1 MVTNC
6 DVINTFLMACLQQ
19 GTEGEKR
26 LWVEGNS
33 YRYTT
38 VLSTTVRL
46 KHAENLKLKK
56 VLAEIASLQ
65 WFIPAQNSLFEI
77 LTNKQSQ
84 WITIMSVSPEL
95 CKLLSKTGRQQI
107 HVPTHLAHC
116 INEHTHVPSNSYRCA
131 WAGHSGM

>member
-19 GTEGEKR
+19 GTEGESK

-46 KHAENLKLKK
+46 KDEENLRPEKKKSLLK
-56 VLAEIASLQ
+56 
-65 WFIPAQNSLFEI
+65 
-77 LTNKQSQ
+77 
-84 WITIMSVSPEL
+84 
-95 CKLLSKTGRQQI
+95 
-107 HVPTHLAHC
+107 
-116 INEHTHVPSNSYRCA
+116 
-131 WAGHSGM
+131 